1 MSASLTGQVE
11 QVLIAELKKALPEY
25 DVESFPSN
33 FEGYTFTSPNGCL
46 LVKYVKTTF
55 AEQGT
60 IWDVNQNCTVKFTII
75 AGFRGFNKYSEI
87 HEPLQQVKDVLTG
100 LEIAGRKI
108 YLTDE
113 QFLAEINTDLYC
125 GISLNIDLWQD
136 QKG

>member
-1 MSASLTGQVE
+1 MNPSLNGQVE
-11 QVLIAELKKALPEY
+11 EILIAELQKAMPEY

-46 LVKYVKTTF
+46 LVKYVKTSF
-55 AEQGT
+55 AEQNT
-60 IWDVNQNCTVKFTII
+60 IWEVNQNNTVKFTII
-75 AGFRGFNKYSEI
+75 AGFRGLNKYSQI
-87 HEPLQQVKDVLTG
+87 HEPLQRVKDVLSG

-125 GISLNIDLWQD
+125 GISLNINLWQD
-136 QKG
+136 E